1 MHEGTVSDPG
11 KFYNEYLLMKELG
24 WSYQQIVDTPN
35 PVLEEVILRITF
47 ENKFRKKK
55 KEIEDSINNSSSNNN
70 SNK

>member
-1 MHEGTVSDPG
+1 
-11 KFYNEYLLMKELG
+11 MKELG